1 MEANRV
7 LFIDKL
13 TLILLSGVVNN
24 LLLYLADLLSNLMLA
39 RFLWPLKL
47 LEVVSHVRYLVFVLK
62 DSVCE
67 ILTGSSGGSN
77 AHALGAVSLSR
88 ILATSIIHN
97 FSFPALVFSIN
108 IVDLLGNS

>member
-7 LFIDKL
+7 LFVGKL
-13 TLILLSGVVNN
+13 THILLSGVVNH
-24 LLLYLADLLSNLMLA
+24 LLLYFADLLSDLMKT

-47 LEVVSHVRYLVFVLK
+47 LEVVSHVRNLVFVLK

-67 ILTGSSGGSN
+67 ILTGCSGGSN
-77 AHALGAVSLSR
+77 ANALGAVSLSR
-88 ILATSIIHN
+88 ILATSIIYN
-97 FSFPALVFSIN
+97 FSFPTLVFPID